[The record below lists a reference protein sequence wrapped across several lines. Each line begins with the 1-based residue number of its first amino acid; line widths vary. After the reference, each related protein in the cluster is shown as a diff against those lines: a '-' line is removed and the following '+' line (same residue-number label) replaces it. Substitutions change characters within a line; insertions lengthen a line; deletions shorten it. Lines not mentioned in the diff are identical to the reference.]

1 LVEFAKELSPP
12 PVALGANCGV
22 GASDLVMSI
31 LGMSAQA
38 AGIPLIAKANA
49 GIPQFVG
56 EHIHYN
62 GTPELMARYTNLAV
76 NSGASIVGGCCGTS
90 FHHLAAMRAA
100 LDAHQPG
107 QRPDEAAVIA
117 ELGALQA
124 PGAKPG
130 HRSAGG
136 NASEGRRNRRG

>member
-1 LVEFAKELSPP
+1 
-12 PVALGANCGV
+12 
-22 GASDLVMSI
+22 
-31 LGMSAQA
+31 
-38 AGIPLIAKANA
+38 
-49 GIPQFVG
+49 
-56 EHIHYN
+56 
-62 GTPELMARYTNLAV
+62 MARYTDLAV

-90 FHHLAAMRAA
+90 FHHLSAMRAA

-107 QRPDEAAVIA
+107 QRPDEAAVVA

-136 NASEGRRNRRG
+136 SASEGRRGRRG